1 MCTAIEKVPRMLHSL
16 SWATGHAVAVL
27 LGREGEQQL
36 VAEIAAF
43 AERAREALLMTNDMV
58 VATLM

>member
-1 MCTAIEKVPRMLHSL
+1 MCTPRMLHSL